1 MEEPRF
7 DPLDYVS
14 VFNRRKWWFIVPV
27 AVSLVV
33 GGLLVW
39 LLPRTYQATTTV
51 AVSASRV
58 APNVVGA
65 VEIDKQDR
73 MRAVSQQLL
82 SRSVL
87 ERTARLEHLD
97 EHGSIEAA
105 VSRLR
110 GGISV
115 ALPDSITPGSAAT
128 PGAPGSQLSPE
139 QKAQLDTYQVSF
151 VADTPEDA
159 QRIVNRLVQV
169 FVEENS
175 KTRETMAQDTSQ
187 FIEGQ
192 LRASEARLNGLE
204 ARLREM
210 KETFMGRLPEQTNA
224 NLAMV
229 SAMQRQLESN
239 ATTTRGEQD
248 RLSMIEKQIDAMQQN
263 ADDAVSAMKGTPAET
278 AQSRVVA
285 LRRELSDAQLVFTD
299 KHPEVIRLKEEL
311 ATAEK
316 VAAAERARPVSD
328 RMAVLNSNPEYRQLL
343 QQREAGRLRVADLRR
358 QSQVITAQI
367 AQYSGRVEAAPRVE
381 QQLVSLQRAYD
392 LERGAYQ
399 DLSQKKQ
406 AALLNEELQR
416 KQGGEQFAVLVPAG
430 LPSEP
435 FKPKPLRVMLMAIA
449 AGLVLGGA
457 FAFGREYLDRSVH
470 DARGLRD
477 EFELPVLAEIPRI
490 EPVLG

>member
-27 AVSLVV
+27 ALSLVV
-33 GGLLVW
+33 GGFLVW

-58 APNVVGA
+58 APNVIGA
-65 VEIDKQDR
+65 VEIDKQER

-110 GGISV
+110 SGISV
-115 ALPDSITPGSAAT
+115 ALPDSITPGAAPT
-128 PGAPGSQLSPE
+128 GAPGAQLSPE
-139 QKAQLDTYQVSF
+139 QKAQLDTYQLSF
-151 VADTPEDA
+151 V
-159 QRIVNRLVQV
+159 
-169 FVEENS
+169 
-175 KTRETMAQDTSQ
+175 
-187 FIEGQ
+187 Q

-248 RLSMIEKQIDAMQQN
+248 RLSMVEKQIDSMQLN
-263 ADDAVSAMKGTPAET
+263 ADEAVSAMKGTPAET

-285 LRRELSDAQLVFTD
+285 LRRELADAQLTFTD

-311 ATAEK
+311 STAEK
-316 VAAAERARPVSD
+316 AAAAERARPVSD
-328 RMAVLNSNPEYRQLL
+328 RMAILNANAEYRQLL
-343 QQREAGRLRVADLRR
+343 KEREAGKLRVADLHR
-358 QSQVITAQI
+358 QTQVITAQI

-430 LPSEP
+430 LPTEP

>member
-1 MEEPRF
+1 MDEPRF

-14 VFNRRKWWFIVPV
+14 VFNRRKWWFILPMTV
-27 AVSLVV
+27 ALII

-39 LLPRTYQATTTV
+39 KLPRTYQATTTI

-58 APNVVGA
+58 APNLVGV
-65 VEIDKQDR
+65 VEIDRQER

-82 SRSVL
+82 SRPVL

-97 EHGSIEAA
+97 QNNSIDAA

-115 ALPDSITPGSAAT
+115 GLPDSITPGGSNGAA
-128 PGAPGSQLSPE
+128 PNQQLSPD
-139 QKAQLDTYQVSF
+139 QKAQLDTYYVRF
-151 VADTPEDA
+151 VDSSPEDA
-159 QRIVNRLVQV
+159 QRIVNRLAQV

-175 KTRETMAQDTSQ
+175 KSRETRAQDTSQ

-192 LRASEARLNGLE
+192 LRASETRLNALE
-204 ARLREM
+204 SRLRTM

-229 SAMQRQLESN
+229 SAMQRQLES
-239 ATTTRGEQD
+239 ASTTMRGEQD
-248 RLSMIEKQIDAMQQN
+248 RLSMIERQIESMQQG
-263 ADDAVSAMKGTPAET
+263 ADEMVSATRGTPAET
-278 AQSRVVA
+278 AQSRV
-285 LRRELSDAQLVFTD
+285 LTLKRELANAQLTYTD
-299 KHPEVIRLKEEL
+299 KHPEIVRLRDEI

-316 VAAAERARPVSD
+316 TAAAERTRPAAD
-328 RMAVLNSNPEYRQLL
+328 RMAILNASPEYRQLL
-343 QQREAGRLRVADLRR
+343 TDRDTAKMRVAELQR
-358 QSQVITAQI
+358 QQSGITRQI
-367 AQYSGRVEAAPRVE
+367 AQYQGRVEAAPRVE
-381 QQLVSLQRAYD
+381 QQLVSLQREYD
-392 LERGAYQ
+392 LERASYG
-399 DLSQKKQ
+399 DLTQKRQ

-430 LPSEP
+430 LPSDP
-435 FKPKPLRVMLMAIA
+435 FKPKPMRVMLMAIA

-490 EPVLG
+490 DPVMS